1 MKKILIA
8 LDYGPTAQKVA
19 EKGFEL
25 AKNIGAQVILV
36 HAISDPMFYTST
48 AYSPIMGFDGYLDIG
63 TLQPEIMDEIQKTS
77 AVFLTKTREHLG
89 DSNIE
94 TVVVEGDAAAAIL
107 EIATDKK
114 IDIIVIGSHSQKWLE
129 AVVMGS
135 VTEQVLRHTS
145 LPLFIVPTKEMA
157 GISE

>member
-25 AKNIGAQVILV
+25 SKSLDAQLTLV
-36 HAISDPMFYTST
+36 HVISDPMFYTST
-48 AYSPIMGFDGYLDIG
+48 AYSPIMGFDGYMDIG
-63 TLQPEIMDEIQKTS
+63 SLQPEIMDEIQKSS

-89 DSNIE
+89 DTSIE
-94 TVVVEGDAAAAIL
+94 TIVVEGDAASAIL
-107 EIATDKK
+107 EIAASRK

-145 LPLFIVPTKEMA
+145 LPLYIVPTKEMA
-157 GISE
+157 GD